1 MILMK
6 FSKPLGAILNMTKDA
21 VRRLR
26 QMISQGDEAERKLS
40 AGVFRSI
47 VSDMITLYEE
57 NRKYR
62 GKGLLVFNPED
73 PNTSKYVTESD
84 VESDLAI
91 AQEAMDNSLTEMF
104 LKVLKFIEKEDNCG
118 LALVAFFQEDSLE
131 LMRLDPEHANEQIDS
146 ATNGLIF

>member
-1 MILMK
+1 
-6 FSKPLGAILNMTKDA
+6 MTKDA

-62 GKGLLVFNPED
+62 GKGLLVFAPF
-73 PNTSKYVTESD
+73 T
-84 VESDLAI
+84 I
-91 AQEAMDNSLTEMF
+91 ISLTTSFF
-104 LKVLKFIEKEDNCG
+104 LNKVL
-118 LALVAFFQEDSLE
+118 Q
-131 LMRLDPEHANEQIDS
+131 
-146 ATNGLIF
+146 LITRYARNQD

>member
-1 MILMK
+1 
-6 FSKPLGAILNMTKDA
+6 MTNDA

-62 GKGLLVFNPED
+62 GKGVLVFNRTEP
-73 PNTSKYVTESD
+73 TASKYCT
-84 VESDLAI
+84 
-91 AQEAMDNSLTEMF
+91 
-104 LKVLKFIEKEDNCG
+104 
-118 LALVAFFQEDSLE
+118 DS
-131 LMRLDPEHANEQIDS
+131 RS
-146 ATNGLIF
+146 